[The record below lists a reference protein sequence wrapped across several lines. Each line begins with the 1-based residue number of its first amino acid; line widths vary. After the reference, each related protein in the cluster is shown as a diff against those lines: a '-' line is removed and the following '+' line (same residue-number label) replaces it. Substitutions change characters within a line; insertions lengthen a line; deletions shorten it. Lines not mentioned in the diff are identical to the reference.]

1 MKTFKEYLKEVANV
15 STGLGV
21 RGLGDVSGVPAGDIS
36 NYAASNAVAP
46 PVAQNMIDQHNAMHN
61 SISAVQAGM
70 DADTKDNI
78 MKPGKKK

>member
-1 MKTFKEYLKEVANV
+1 MKTFREYLEELTNV
-15 STGLGV
+15 SAGLGV
-21 RGLGDVSGVPAGDIS
+21 RGLGDVSGVPAGVIS
-36 NYAASNAVAP
+36 NYAAANATTP
-46 PVAQNMIDQHNAMHN
+46 PVAQGMVDQHNAMHN